1 MRSTLICTIVLLCYA
16 MSVEA
21 QQVEDAIRLGNSNG
35 TVGSRAAAL
44 GISYAGIS
52 DDYSALYY
60 NPAGLT
66 LLAKKEFSIGL
77 EFMRTS
83 TTGNFFQTSS
93 GIGSSIVSPTHCGMV
108 FPFKTKT
115 GLASVAFGYNYESS
129 LNNTLQ
135 FDGFNPSSSIVQSLM
150 NETTDLN
157 NNLAWQVSLADTRGS
172 GKLHSPIV
180 GNVQQSGFITE
191 RGGIH
196 NFTVGGA
203 LNLSETFSAGVNVA
217 GKWGSFK
224 YMREYKEFDKN
235 DVYNFYDTLNF
246 TNTDFTSMTLNETI
260 DQKLSGVS
268 ATIGLQGRFGDAF
281 RFGVTIK
288 TPTFYHIEEDN
299 SRSISAKFDSD
310 DKIYTPV
317 YPNSDNAYLGR
328 NTYDII
334 TPFTFGLGFS
344 YHTGSLTVST
354 AAEYNDLTQ
363 LYFDEAQPELLLL
376 NNDILKTLT
385 GIISYGVG
393 VEFEIPNSVVIA
405 RASYMGVTSPY
416 SNTAINGA
424 SNIFG
429 AGCGVYVAP
438 NVRLDFA
445 ARYSTYSQSRSNYAM
460 SSGSVVDYSFT
471 PVQVSAQLTFRY

>member
-1 MRSTLICTIVLLCYA
+1 MKSTVFCIIVLVCFA
-16 MSVEA
+16 MSVQA
-21 QQVEDAIRLGNSNG
+21 QQVEDAVRLGNSNG
-35 TVGSRAAAL
+35 TVGSRPAAL

-93 GIGSSIVSPTHCGMV
+93 GIGSSIVSPTHVGMV
-108 FPFKTKT
+108 FPFKTKM

-150 NETTDLN
+150 SETSDLN
-157 NNLAWQVSLADTRGS
+157 SNLAWQVSLADTRGS

-180 GNVQQSGFITE
+180 GNVQQTGFITE

-203 LNLSETFSAGVNVA
+203 LNLSETFSVGANVA

-260 DQKLSGVS
+260 DQQLSGVN

-299 SRSISAKFDSD
+299 SRSISATFDD
-310 DKIYTPV
+310 GNTYIPV
-317 YPNSDNAYLGR
+317 YGNGDNAYIGK
-328 NTYDII
+328 NSYDII
-334 TPFTFGLGFS
+334 TPFIFGLGLS
-344 YHTGSLTVST
+344 YHTGGLTVST
-354 AAEYNDLTQ
+354 ATEYNDLTQ
-363 LYFDEAQPELLLL
+363 LQFNEAQPDLLIL
-376 NNDILKTLT
+376 NNEILKTLT

-393 VEFEIPNSVVIA
+393 VEFEIPNSVVIV

-416 SNTAINGA
+416 SNTAIDGA

-445 ARYSTYSQSRSNYAM
+445 ARYSTYSQARSNYAM
-460 SSGSVVDYSFT
+460 SSGSVVDYKFS